1 MNLPSRGEI
10 NGLIMGSAVMI
21 LKFPVQEKMHN
32 GSLGVEE
39 FGSNKCTDQNS
50 F

>member
-1 MNLPSRGEI
+1 MNLPSQGEI

-21 LKFPVQEKMHN
+21 LKLPVQEKMHN
-32 GSLGVEE
+32 GSLGAEE
-39 FGSNKCTDQNS
+39 FGSDKCVDQNS